1 MKMSIYDMSKEELE
15 LYSYKDLTNML
26 LKEKGAMNT
35 ADLFKEIT
43 KLLELPSSVFENKIG
58 DYYTTLTNDKHFIM
72 LDDGKWDL
80 RENHTSDK
88 VVIINDS
95 EEEEEEEEEE
105 DLSENKDDED
115 SSDDED
121 NTDDYDSSRSDDD
134 FDDSDDDLKDL
145 VILDEDELELE
156 E

>member
-1 MKMSIYDMSKEELE
+1 MSIYDMSKEELE

-95 EEEEEEEEEE
+95 EEEEEE

-121 NTDDYDSSRSDDD
+121 NNDDYDSSRSDDD

>member
-1 MKMSIYDMSKEELE
+1 MSIYDMSKEELE

-58 DYYTTLTNDKHFIM
+58 DYYTTLTNDKRFIM

-80 RENHTSDK
+80 REKHTSDK
-88 VVIINDS
+88 VVIINDN
-95 EEEEEEEEEE
+95 EDEEEEEE
-105 DLSENKDDED
+105 DELSENKDDED